1 MTSRPVKQKKEKK
14 EYHGFQAVI
23 RDPQVIIA
31 LVLLIAALCAIFIPI
46 GDRGDNPTNLKFG
59 LDLEGGSWIQ
69 LEFQADVVTI
79 NQVTSNDEL
88 SSIVEKLPALL
99 DNCTIKPLSAT
110 KIEVDKKFSEER
122 LKTAFT
128 QAGATY
134 ISKASGVG
142 SETAE
147 TVKRTLESKLNS
159 LGTNDVKISIVSSGD
174 VSQYVR
180 VELAGV
186 NISEAQELL
195 GTQGLFEIKIE
206 TSNGETEHVLYG
218 DSVIAVQSP
227 TRDATTGSWG
237 VGFTLNEE
245 GAKAFQQKAIA
256 TGATSNPSA
265 HNINMYLDGEKIF
278 SAPLSSDLAQS
289 LAKNPS
295 YKMQASTGSGDEGQ
309 KKAEELEIH
318 LRNGALPVE
327 VSIAGVGSSS
337 AALGEYFKLISVLA
351 AIAALIAVAVFVYV
365 RYRLW
370 SIVIPMV
377 LTNLAE
383 VVILLGFSVVIQ
395 QQMDLAAIAAVIAV
409 LGTGIDQLIIITDEV
424 VHEGVMPA
432 KRLYLKRLKRALM
445 IILTSAA
452 TVIIAMLPLVFMD
465 LSTLRGFAIVNIVG
479 ILIGVII
486 TRPAFG
492 KIIMEIMANKKV
504 KE

>member
-31 LVLLIAALCAIFIPI
+31 IVLLIASLCLIFVPI

-69 LEFQADVVTI
+69 LEFQADIVTI
-79 NQVTSNDEL
+79 EAVTSEEQL
-88 SSIVEKLPALL
+88 TSLIEKLSPAL
-99 DNCTIKPLSAT
+99 DNCTIKALAAN
-110 KIEVDKKFSEER
+110 KIEVDKKFTEEE

-128 QAGATY
+128 NAGAKY
-134 ISKASGVG
+134 ISKTSGVG
-142 SETAE
+142 TETAE
-147 TVKRTLESKLNS
+147 SVKRTLESKLNS
-159 LGTNDVKISIVSSGD
+159 LGTNDVKISVVSSGD

-195 GTQGLFEIKIE
+195 GSQGLFEIKIE
-206 TSNGETEHVLYG
+206 TTNGETQHVLYG
-218 DSVIAVQSP
+218 ESVVAVQSP
-227 TRDATTGSWG
+227 TRDTTTGSWG

-245 GAKAFQQKAIA
+245 GAKAFQQACIE
-256 TGATSNPSA
+256 TGATKNPSA
-265 HNINMYLDGEKIF
+265 HNINMYLDGEVIF
-278 SAPLSSDLAQS
+278 SAPLSSDLASS
-289 LAKNPS
+289 LAKTPS
-295 YKMQASTGSGDEGQ
+295 YKMQASVGTGDAGQ

-318 LRNGALPVE
+318 LRSGALPVE
-327 VSIAGVGSSS
+327 VKIAGVGSSS
-337 AALGEYFKLISVLA
+337 AALGEYFKIISVLA
-351 AIAALIAVAVFVYV
+351 ALAALLAVAIFVYI
-365 RYRLW
+365 RYRLL

-377 LTNLAE
+377 LTNMAE
-383 VVILLGFSVVIQ
+383 VVMLLGFSVLIQ
-395 QQMDLAAIAAVIAV
+395 QQLDLAAIAAVIAV

-432 KRLYLKRLKRALM
+432 KRLYIKRLKRALV

-486 TRPAFG
+486 TRPAYG